1 VAFAALARGRVE
13 LARGQAE
20 QAMLHLRRACRIWA
34 EIDLPIELAQTRLL
48 LSRAYSALG
57 NTDEA
62 ELEKRTAQTAMDRI
76 GAGVLRHEPMAP
88 ELGHAQYEAP

>member
-1 VAFAALARGRVE
+1 
-13 LARGQAE
+13 
-20 QAMLHLRRACRIWA
+20 
-34 EIDLPIELAQTRLL
+34 L

>member
-1 VAFAALARGRVE
+1 
-13 LARGQAE
+13 
-20 QAMLHLRRACRIWA
+20 MLHLRRACRIWA